1 MRNQFEKKKWNKM
14 LRDKIQRKQ
23 NRPRYG
29 KKIVKRMGT
38 IFDIKTKQNQMKK
51 GWNWKNI

>member
-1 MRNQFEKKKWNKM
+1 ME
-14 LRDKIQRKQ
+14 
-23 NRPRYG
+23 

-51 GWNWKNI
+51 GWNWKISKKESKTMKDQSKERGL